1 MSECIRNCQLCN
13 KFVLSQAVTFDGT
26 SLIINLPAGAYGNG
40 CKYCVVIAQPI
51 PVATTI
57 TAPVVFTIGTDT
69 TQYPFTNCDCTPVY
83 ASQVR
88 TRRLYSVRV
97 NTAVGTGVFK
107 YIGKCKLPCPTAT
120 IPTGLPI
127 PADAVAPVTPAVVNE
142 PIQTFSTKI
151 STK

>member
-1 MSECIRNCQLCN
+1 MSECIKNCQLCN
-13 KFVLSQAVTFDGT
+13 KFILSQAVTFNGT
-26 SLIINLPAGAYGNG
+26 SLVINLPEGTYGNC

-51 PVATTI
+51 PDETTI

-69 TQYPFTNCDCTPVY
+69 TEYPFTNCDCTPVY

-107 YIGKCKLPCPTAT
+107 YIGKCKLPCPAAT

-127 PADAVAPVTPAVVNE
+127 TVDATTPAVANE
-142 PIQTFSTKI
+142 AIQTFNTRNSSK
-151 STK
+151 